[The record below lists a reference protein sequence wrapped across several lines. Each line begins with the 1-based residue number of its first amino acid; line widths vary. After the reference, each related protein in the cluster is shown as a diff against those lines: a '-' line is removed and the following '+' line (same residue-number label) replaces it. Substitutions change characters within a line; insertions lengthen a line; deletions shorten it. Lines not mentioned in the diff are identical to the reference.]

1 MGETNQA
8 QSDAGRC
15 ALKVWLADLT
25 YTQQAVSADLVPAAI
40 GGIAMFTERHLPF
53 NMPIRLFKYP
63 EKLAEALAAEG
74 CPDVIGFSCYI
85 WNSALAAA
93 FAKRIKEVSPRTIV
107 IFGGPHYPIIASE
120 QERFL
125 RERPEV
131 DFYIIKEGEL
141 AFQRLVDAIWKS
153 DGEIDQ
159 VHGQI
164 ASVHSIGKD
173 GTPHLPDAIERIRD
187 LSEIPSPYLQ
197 GRLDEFFDGRLLPII
212 QTNRGCPFS
221 CTFCVEGVRYY
232 NKVYTSTNEKIRAEV
247 DYIGRMM
254 VETRAK
260 GGRNDLFIADS
271 NFGMYRDDLETCAA
285 IAEAQKAYNWP
296 EYINVATGKNQKERV
311 LAAAKLINGALRL
324 SGSVQSL
331 DPEVLQ
337 NIKRSNIA
345 PDQLMKLALEAAE
358 IGANS
363 YSETILCLPG
373 DTKERHYGTLRRVIE
388 AGFNMVSTFQL
399 MMLPGSEMCSE
410 ESKKKYGMVLRY
422 RVFPRCYGH
431 YEVLGKRVIAA
442 EVEEVCVGLVSM
454 PFEDYLECRRMHLMI
469 HVFHNDGIFAAILK
483 YLRAEGLPVFRW
495 LELLR
500 DLAAPKELAELFDSF
515 VGETRGELWNTREEL
530 EASIQA
536 PGNIERYVD
545 GEFGNNLLFT
555 YKTRAITQQIGA
567 LADHARNATRRLLEE
582 NGGAS
587 EDLLAFIDDALAY
600 QVARA
605 TNLFDKLDEVAA
617 VTLRYDIGEY
627 QDAEEPQPLVAY
639 RRLGGIEYRFELTKD
654 QKDLVSRYLAVFGNT
669 PWGIGRMM
677 TKVFVKRLLR
687 KASRTS
693 DWSGVAPELAAG
705 RPDSVVVGGTLQS

>member
-1 MGETNQA
+1 MSETDRVQ
-8 QSDAGRC
+8 GRC
-15 ALKVWLADLT
+15 PLKVWLADLT
-25 YTQQAVSADLVPAAI
+25 YTQQAVSADLVPAAV
-40 GGIAMFTERHLPF
+40 GGIATFAEHHVPLET
-53 NMPIRLFKYP
+53 PIRLFKYP
-63 EKLAEALAAEG
+63 EKLAEALGADG

-85 WNSALAAA
+85 WNSTLASA
-93 FAKRIKEVSPRTIV
+93 FAKRIKEISPSTVV
-107 IFGGPHYPIIASE
+107 IFGGPHYPIVAVE

-125 RERPEV
+125 RQRPEI

-141 AFQRLVDAIWKS
+141 AFQRLIDALWKN
-153 DGEIDQ
+153 DGDPDSI
-159 VHGQI
+159 HGQI
-164 ASVHSIGKD
+164 PSVHSIGRD
-173 GTPHLPDAIERIRD
+173 GTPHLLEAIERLRD

-232 NKVYTSTNEKIRAEV
+232 NKVYRSTTEKVAAEV
-247 DYIGRMM
+247 DYIGRKM
-254 VETRAK
+254 VEMRAK

-271 NFGMYRDDLETCAA
+271 NFGMYRDDLETCQA
-285 IAEAQKAYNWP
+285 IAKAQEAYKWP

-431 YEVLGKRVIAA
+431 YEVLGERVVAA
-442 EVEEVCVGLVSM
+442 EVEEVCVGLDTMS
-454 PFEDYLECRRMHLMI
+454 FEDYLECRRMHLMI
-469 HVFHNDGIFAAILK
+469 HIFHNDGIFAAILK

-500 DLAAPKELAELFDSF
+500 DLSAPKGFAQLVDQF
-515 VGETRGELWNTREEL
+515 VDETRGELWNTREEL
-530 EASIQA
+530 EAFTQA

-555 YKTRAITQQIGA
+555 YKTCAITQHINA

-582 NGGAS
+582 AGVAS
-587 EDLLAFIDDALAY
+587 ADVLAFIDDALAF

-605 TNLFDKLDEVAA
+605 TNLFDKLDEAPVVA
-617 VTLRYDIGEY
+617 LRYDIADY
-627 QDAEEPQPLVAY
+627 QDAAEPQPIVAY
-639 RRLGGIEYRFELTKD
+639 KWLAGIEYRFALTDD
-654 QKDLVSRYLAVFGNT
+654 QKDLVRRYLAVFGNT

-687 KASRTS
+687 KPARTS
-693 DWSGVAPELAAG
+693 DWSELSPEVAAG
-705 RPDSVVVGGTLQS
+705 RPDSVVAGGTLQS